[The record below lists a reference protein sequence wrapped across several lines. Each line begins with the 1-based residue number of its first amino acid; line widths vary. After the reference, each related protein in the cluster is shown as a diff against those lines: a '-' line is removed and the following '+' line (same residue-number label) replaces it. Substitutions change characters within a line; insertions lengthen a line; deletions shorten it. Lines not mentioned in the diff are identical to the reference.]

1 MILQREDYRRYSLY
15 LSTTLTLGVARVTH
29 EQLRKLLLDITGVR
43 GNVMR
48 SIRNAKGLNENQID
62 LTPTNNPNQTQLVF
76 DDNTLVGVL
85 AETEKPGVD
94 LVQSPLINPEALPD
108 NHLLEENDLPRRSR
122 TFDFLEDS
130 PENPEDPF
138 GENFGRGKTMI
149 LTMVFGLVYIS

>member
-1 MILQREDYRRYSLY
+1 M
-15 LSTTLTLGVARVTH
+15 
-29 EQLRKLLLDITGVR
+29 
-43 GNVMR
+43 
-48 SIRNAKGLNENQID
+48 
-62 LTPTNNPNQTQLVF
+62 
-76 DDNTLVGVL
+76 GVL

-149 LTMVFGLVYIS
+149 LTMAFGLYLCWSFINIKVDKNDNTKTFTNFSCGMV